1 MRVNYFAIQ
10 LCKDTLPN
18 QAYTYSKSTLETLE
32 KGLIHVQ
39 SYWWRY
45 QKDVIEVVLV
55 ASWLTLNYLKSS
67 PSFPIV
73 DFEQVDICW
82 ENYLTFY
89 MCDICFDVSSGRRQG
104 LTRSIARNSLIFLI
118 SHTQWDVTFAS
129 YQLLK

>member
-18 QAYTYSKSTLETLE
+18 QAFTYSKSTLETLE

-55 ASWLTLNYLKSS
+55 ASLLTLNYLKSF

-73 DFEQVDICW
+73 DFEQVNICW
-82 ENYLTFY
+82 ENYVTFY
-89 MCDICFDVSSGRRQG
+89 MCDICFDVSGGTRQG